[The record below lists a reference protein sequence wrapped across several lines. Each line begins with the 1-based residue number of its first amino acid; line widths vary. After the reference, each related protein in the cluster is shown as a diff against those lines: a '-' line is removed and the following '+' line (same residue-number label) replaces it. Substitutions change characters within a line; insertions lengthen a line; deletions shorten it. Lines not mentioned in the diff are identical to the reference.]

1 MYPSVNRPVRRP
13 SYLSPRL
20 SSRPLSGLARSPL
33 AMSPRPLSGMRSPMA
48 MSPRPLSGMR
58 SPMRSPMAMSPF
70 PSSMMESNGNMGM
83 IMDVVIGV
91 LGVIGIALGIYYL
104 SSNPHIDPADIASL
118 SFEEADKKKKNRNI
132 MGGILLGVGILMFL
146 GLAGKWMNS
155 RGMLGMRMM

>member
-1 MYPSVNRPVRRP
+1 
-13 SYLSPRL
+13 
-20 SSRPLSGLARSPL
+20 
-33 AMSPRPLSGMRSPMA
+33 
-48 MSPRPLSGMR
+48 
-58 SPMRSPMAMSPF
+58 MAMSPF

>member
-48 MSPRPLSGMR
+48 MSPRPLSG
-58 SPMRSPMAMSPF
+58 MRSPMAMSPF